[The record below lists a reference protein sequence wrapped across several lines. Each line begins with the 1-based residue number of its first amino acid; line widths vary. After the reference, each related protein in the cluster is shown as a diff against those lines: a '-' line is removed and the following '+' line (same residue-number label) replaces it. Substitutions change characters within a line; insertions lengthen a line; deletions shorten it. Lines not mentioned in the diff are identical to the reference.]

1 MEKPEYLVLDREWL
15 KCRYERLVDDDWNH
29 DEAIKYLEK
38 YVVEDVL
45 RDLNTFVDEMEAE
58 NGKRE

>member
-1 MEKPEYLVLDREWL
+1 MEKPEYLVLGREWL
-15 KCRYERLVDDDWNH
+15 KYRYERLVDDDWSH
-29 DEAIKYLEK
+29 DEAIKYIEK

-45 RDLNTFVDEMEAE
+45 QDLNTFADEMEAE